1 MNKQKQI
8 LKQERL
14 KNSALLIDKQELEK
28 LCDKQ
33 KVLLKTKDYQLSKN
47 KTDHQKLKKY
57 ISKTTGQ
64 DEKVKQIKTLKD
76 IFSDKYINIQN
87 YNLNLKYHC
96 KSFQNYSLNVDNIME
111 VNIDIDLIDELY
123 NKYLKLKNECNLIE
137 G

>member
-47 KTDHQKLKKY
+47 KIDHQKLKKY

>member
-14 KNSALLIDKQELEK
+14 KNSALIIDKQELEK